1 MQAEEDK
8 HRTARV
14 VDTRLEASTE
24 NEVTYVVEEGAQT
37 QLFVPLTSSSH
48 STQNTI
54 FNLNNIA
61 DRTCRD
67 SRMVLAMT
75 VTATLQVANADTSAH
90 TLIDADN
97 FGFKQWPLNRCVQS
111 VQHQINQASYTL
123 QTAQYL
129 DSISKLN
136 AYPADMNF
144 YENSQ
149 PDLIDSYAA
158 ASGSEIT
165 PLASYTSTIA
175 GDGINKPRTLGYT
188 VTGNSVAASSTGTVT
203 IVAQFYEPLITPFNN
218 VSSKLRRGLYAITGE
233 IITLNWVPDLF
244 NRMFALVVP
253 PSLSI
258 VSSSISLGSAATLDL
273 IYLTPQASYIPEIP
287 HSSVYPYNDYTSFTN
302 NLGACGAGATL
313 QGISTQVCNFT
324 NIPQKILIY
333 AKLSDSVVTTATPDK
348 YLRIK
353 NISCTFNNGNP
364 VLNNATTRQLYDIS
378 KRNGLQIP
386 AASFQQLC
394 LNRSLVAASGATP
407 LYGCGSVL
415 VLDPAIDL
423 GLQYDSASGSAGR
436 YIFQATMD
444 LENGTDTAFPS
455 VTLFVVAITS
465 GILERRGS
473 EYRNKLLTL
482 PTDVLAEARML
493 PAVDYTTYTDAKH
506 SNAFMTG
513 GGIGDWFR
521 KAASKAYD
529 AIKWGLK
536 HKDELKDT
544 YEKAKDVAQSVS
556 KVAKSARGRG
566 GAMKLFYE

>member
-1 MQAEEDK
+1 MQAEEHK

-14 VDTRLEASTE
+14 VDTRLEASSE

-48 STQNTI
+48 STQNTT

-61 DRTCRD
+61 DKTCRD

-75 VTATLQVANADTSAH
+75 VTATLQVTNSDTSAH
-90 TLIDADN
+90 TLINGDN

-129 DSISKLN
+129 DSIAKLN
-136 AYPADMNF
+136 AYPQDMNF

-158 ASGSEIT
+158 ASGSELT

-175 GDGINKPRTLGYT
+175 GDGVNKPRTLSYT
-188 VTGNSVAASSTGTVT
+188 VSGNSIAASSTSAVVITAT
-203 IVAQFYEPLITPFNN
+203 LYEPLITPFNN
-218 VSSKLRRGLYAITGE
+218 VSSKMARGLYAITGE
-233 IITLNWVPDLF
+233 IITLNWVSDLF
-244 NRMFALVVP
+244 NRMFALATP
-253 PSLSI
+253 QFLT
-258 VSSSISLGSAATLDL
+258 VSSPVVSLGSSATLDL
-273 IYLTPQASYIPEIP
+273 IYLTPQASYLPDIP
-287 HSSVYPYNDYTSFTN
+287 HSSVYPYNDYTNFTN
-302 NLGACGAGATL
+302 NLGPCAAGAILSGQT
-313 QGISTQVCNFT
+313 TQVCNFT

-333 AKLSDSVVTTATPDK
+333 AKLADSAQTCATPDK
-348 YLRIK
+348 YLKIR

-386 AASFQQLC
+386 AAAFQQLC

-444 LENGTDTAFPS
+444 LENGTDTAFPG
-455 VTLFVVAITS
+455 VTLYVIAITS

-493 PAVDYTTYTDAKH
+493 PAVDYTTYTEAKH

-521 KAASKAYD
+521 KAASRAYD
-529 AIKWGLK
+529 AIKWGVK
-536 HKDELKDT
+536 HKDEI
-544 YEKAKDVAQSVS
+544 KDVVDSAS
-556 KVAKSARGRG
+556 KVVKSAKG
-566 GAMKLFYE
+566 GKGGAAMKLFYE